1 MKYNEK
7 HDRYLDEDY
16 NVYYYDRNKDK
27 LMPCKL
33 NVNYGY
39 YRVAVKNRKFVY
51 LHRIIYET
59 FVGEIPDGMVLD
71 HKDTHRYNNS
81 LDNLILC
88 TQKENCN
95 NPKTRKHN
103 SLSKIGNKCALGKPT
118 SEFGKL
124 FKEKYGITRIDNVKL
139 YDREKQ
145 YFYRNGRLK

>member
-7 HDRYLDEDY
+7 YDRYLDNDF
-16 NVYYYDRNKDK
+16 NVYYYDKYKDK

-33 NVNYGY
+33 NINNGY
-39 YRVAVKNRKFVY
+39 LRLSVKGRKFVY

-59 FVGEIPDGMVLD
+59 FVCEIPDGMVLD
-71 HKDTHRYNNS
+71 HKDTNKLNNS
-81 LDNLILC
+81 LENLVLC

-103 SLSKIGNKCALGKPT
+103 SQSKIGNTYALGKPK
-118 SEFGKL
+118 SEFGRL
-124 FKEKYGITRIDNVKL
+124 FKEKYGMTEKDDIKL
-139 YDREKQ
+139 YKREKQ